1 MEWAEEFYSK
11 QEAWSGIYTSDVSDY
26 HRGKASLL
34 QSLAGDSPKT
44 VLELGAGGGQAAFAT
59 AELGYHVTAIELL
72 PTSAAHAMS
81 LSTRTRR
88 GSLRV
93 VQGDFYAVQA
103 DGPYDIVCYWDG
115 FGIGQDEDQ
124 ARLLRRMAR
133 WLNPSGVVLLD
144 IYSPWYWAKVAG
156 RHMVFDT
163 VVRRY
168 GFDPAGN
175 RMIDSWWPVG
185 REEDRVAQSLRCYS
199 PADLKLLLRGTGLRL
214 VEDATVPGGSV
225 DYDRATYEEHVEL
238 SQCMSYTLKLVP
250 A

>member
-11 QEAWSGIYTSDVSDY
+11 QAAWSGIYTSDVSDY

-34 QSLAGDSPKT
+34 QALAGDSPKT

-115 FGIGQDEDQ
+115 FGIGP
-124 ARLLRRMAR
+124 RRG
-133 WLNPSGVVLLD
+133 PSGAVATHGALVESVGRGVIGHLFPLVLGEGCRPSNG
-144 IYSPWYWAKVAG
+144 I
-156 RHMVFDT
+156 RHGDET
-163 VVRRY
+163 VWIRPR
-168 GFDPAGN
+168 GKSD
-175 RMIDSWWPVG
+175 DSWWPVG

-225 DYDRATYEEHVEL
+225 DYDRGTYEEHVEL
-238 SQCMSYTLKLVP
+238 SQCMSYTVKLVP

>member
-11 QEAWSGIYTSDVSDY
+11 QAAWSGIYTSDVSDY

-34 QSLAGDSPKT
+34 QALAGDSPKT
-44 VLELGAGGGQAAFAT
+44 VLELGAGGAQAAFAT

-72 PTSAAHAMS
+72 PTSAAHAMT

-133 WLNPSGVVLLD
+133 WLNRSGVVLLD

-156 RHMVFDT
+156 RQMVFDT
-163 VVRRY
+163 VMRRY

-175 RMIDSWWPVG
+175 RMTVG
-185 REEDRVAQSLRCYS
+185 GPSAARKTASPNPCGAIRRPISSFYCAARDCASSRMPQFRVGPWITTEGRT
-199 PADLKLLLRGTGLRL
+199 RNTWN
-214 VEDATVPGGSV
+214 
-225 DYDRATYEEHVEL
+225 
-238 SQCMSYTLKLVP
+238 
-250 A
+250 